1 VQVVILAGG
10 LGTRLSEETDVIP
23 KPMVRIGNLPI
34 LHHIMNYYAGFGHT
48 DFVIALG
55 YKAEI
60 IKHYFADL
68 NETNWNI
75 SLVDTGLETATGG
88 RIKRLE
94 SLLDDEFMLTYGD
107 GLSNIDLDKLIEHHK
122 KYNKI
127 ATVTAVRPPARFG
140 AIQIN
145 AGIVTKFA
153 EKDPQDQGWI
163 NGGFFCLNKKICSFI
178 QDSQTSFEGEPL
190 NSLVAIREL
199 TAFEHFGWWQPMDTL
214 REKRV
219 LESMWQAGEA
229 PWLNSSH
236 DSAPTRKGWL
246 PAQGKN

>member
-23 KPMVRIGNLPI
+23 KPMVRIGNIPI
-34 LHHIMNYYAGFGHT
+34 LHHIMNYYAGYGHT

-60 IKHYFADL
+60 IKDYFADL
-68 NETNWNI
+68 NEINWNI

-94 SLLDDEFMLTYGD
+94 SILDEEFMLTYGD
-107 GLSNIDLDKLIEHHK
+107 GLSNIDLVKLKDHHK
-122 KYNKI
+122 KHNKI
-127 ATVTAVRPPARFG
+127 ATVSAVRPPARFG
-140 AIQIN
+140 TIQVKD
-145 AGIVTKFA
+145 GIVTKFA

-178 QDSQTSFEGEPL
+178 KDSQTSLESDPMNG
-190 NSLVAIREL
+190 LVAIREL
-199 TAFEHFGWWQPMDTL
+199 TAYEHQGWWHPMDTL
-214 REKRV
+214 RDKRA
-219 LESMWQAGEA
+219 LESIWESGEV
-229 PWLNSSH
+229 PWSNL
-236 DSAPTRKGWL
+236 
-246 PAQGKN
+246 

>member
-1 VQVVILAGG
+1 MQVVILAGG

-34 LHHIMNYYAGFGHT
+34 LHHLMNYYARFGHK

-60 IKHYFADL
+60 IKDYFADL
-68 NETNWNI
+68 NEIKWNI

-94 SLLDDEFMLTYGD
+94 SLLDEEFMLTYGD
-107 GLSNIDLDKLIEHHK
+107 GLSNIDLDNLLEHHK
-122 KYNKI
+122 KFNKI
-127 ATVTAVRPPARFG
+127 STVTDVRPPPRFG
-140 AIQIN
+140 TIHIN

-153 EKDPQDQGWI
+153 EKDSQDQGWI

-178 QDSQTSFEGEPL
+178 QDSQISLEREPM
-190 NSLVAIREL
+190 NSLVAMQEL
-199 TAFEHFGWWQPMDTL
+199 TAFEHCGWWQPMDTL
-214 REKRV
+214 RDKRA
-219 LESMWQAGEA
+219 LESVWQSGEA
-229 PWLNSSH
+229 PWL
-236 DSAPTRKGWL
+236 KV
-246 PAQGKN
+246 